1 MPVYHTLTRVQRLSG
16 PPHEVFEFFAQAQNL
31 EQITPPS
38 LRFRIVSPAS
48 IEMRAGALIEY
59 RLKLRGLPIMWL
71 TRIED
76 FDAPRRFVDVQ
87 LAGPYKLWHHTH
99 EFESD
104 GQAGTIMRDTV
115 RYALPAW
122 PLSAPV
128 QRLAVK
134 PELDRIF
141 DYRAAEIHR
150 RFQ

>member
-1 MPVYHTLTRVQRLSG
+1 MPAYHTLTRVQRLSR
-16 PPHEVFEFFAQAQNL
+16 PPSEVFEFFSQAENL

-38 LRFRIVSPAS
+38 LRFRIASPAP

-99 EFESD
+99 EFEPD
-104 GQAGTIMRDTV
+104 GEAGTLMRDTV

-128 QRLAVK
+128 QRLAVQ
-134 PELDRIF
+134 PELERIF
-141 DYRAAEIHR
+141 DYRAAQIGR
-150 RFQ
+150 RF